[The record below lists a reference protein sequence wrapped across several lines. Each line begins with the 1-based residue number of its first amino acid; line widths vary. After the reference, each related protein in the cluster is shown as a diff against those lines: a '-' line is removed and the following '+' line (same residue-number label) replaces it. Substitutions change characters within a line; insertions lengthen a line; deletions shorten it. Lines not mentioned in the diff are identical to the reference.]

1 MEGRFMDNDLEF
13 NQSELDTKNWIK
25 VGSDL
30 YLEMKFVDKK
40 KRFYL
45 YRGEYLI
52 KTAVRSDQVE
62 KKLFMIEAVELGAKK
77 TLLAKAMKI
86 SRTTLDQNIKIK
98 EYFGIT
104 GLIQGYKF
112 SDSTNKREQREMH
125 TASRLPGNR
134 TEQIK
139 EIEAKGK
146 IKIHGNEFNFANG
159 TSSTR
164 KIKNNE
170 HIFSDN
176 HDWQETR
183 YAGMF
188 IYLITL
194 IQQWRWME
202 LIIGYFGSTYKIFMV
217 FLLMVTKNIKSI
229 EQLKNIRLK
238 EAGAILGIGK
248 LPSLPKVWE
257 WFYNAAEKNVSQ
269 NLLTDYFKFQIRGGL
284 VSVWQWFTDGHLLPY
299 TGKDKVHYSYN
310 TQRRMPVPGQSNLVT
325 CDINGNIVDFEIQE
339 GKGDLKGRI
348 SELRRKWETEIPEGP
363 IMVFDREGSG
373 RAFFWG
379 LVQAECSF
387 VTWEKHVDKKKLDA
401 IGAEQFS
408 GSFTF
413 NTKEYSVFEEKK
425 QFEYKQDNETHSFK
439 LRRIYIWNKKTDK
452 RVCGLAWDKDNRL
465 DTENCAKAILSR
477 WGASENTFK
486 HIATRHPLHYHP
498 GFKLISS
505 GDQEIVNPEVK
516 KKQNEIKVIRKELDK
531 LYKKVSTKKQF
542 LKKDGT
548 PKVIKSRKILEEEIE
563 NKEKRLKYLQEE
575 IKSLPGR
582 IDISK
587 LEDYR
592 SFQKLDNEGKR
603 LFDFVTASVWNARK
617 YLVENLRGSFDEEN
631 NLVDLFY
638 AIANC
643 HGWIKVCEHEVRVM
657 LEPMGQPK
665 RRIAQEQLCKKLTG
679 MGAQTPNGKWLVLEV
694 GNKP

>member
-1 MEGRFMDNDLEF
+1 MDNDLEF